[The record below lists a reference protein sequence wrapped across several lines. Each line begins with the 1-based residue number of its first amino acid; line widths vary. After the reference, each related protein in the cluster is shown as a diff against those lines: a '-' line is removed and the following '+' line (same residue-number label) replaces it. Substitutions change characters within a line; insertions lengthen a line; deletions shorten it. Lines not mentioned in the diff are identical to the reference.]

1 MTDGPINTPED
12 LKGKKIRVMQSET
25 AIKMVE
31 LLGGSAVP
39 MGSSEVY
46 TSLQSNL
53 IDGAENNEFVLYTA
67 GHGGVAKYYS
77 YDAHTRVPDVV
88 IMNDAVKER
97 LSDDQYE
104 AVMEAAEESTAYEKS
119 VFKEAVEKEKEI
131 AVKEYGIVFNEV
143 DIAPFQ
149 AAVQPLH
156 DQFKNNATYSELYD
170 MIRAHADAEGSAK
183 NSMETAQNNEVM

>member
-1 MTDGPINTPED
+1 
-12 LKGKKIRVMQSET
+12 
-25 AIKMVE
+25 
-31 LLGGSAVP
+31 
-39 MGSSEVY
+39 
-46 TSLQSNL
+46 
-53 IDGAENNEFVLYTA
+53 
-67 GHGGVAKYYS
+67 
-77 YDAHTRVPDVV
+77 
-88 IMNDAVKER
+88 MNDAVKER

-170 MIRAHADAEGSAK
+170 MIRAHADAE
-183 NSMETAQNNEVM
+183 